1 MLDRDSVFS
10 VAISPCG
17 TKLASGG
24 GDPYSG
30 GGDCDIRVWSMETGA
45 CQQVLKAH
53 TSVPACMLATD
64 AHVCVTVCAIIVHDY
79 NLSDVELMQM
89 HACIAQ
95 RAGREGKIGRTVI

>member
-1 MLDRDSVFS
+1 MPSILHRDAVLS

-24 GDPYSG
+24 GNIYGG

-64 AHVCVTVCAIIVHDY
+64 AHVCVTVCAIVHDY
-79 NLSDVELMQM
+79 NL
-89 HACIAQ
+89 
-95 RAGREGKIGRTVI
+95 